1 MGDRVKDKVV
11 IVTGA
16 GSGIGRATALAL
28 AREGAKLSLS
38 DVDQAGGRKTLEG
51 VQAAGADAFFLPT
64 DVTDEA
70 AVAAMVD
77 KTVERY
83 GRLDA
88 AYNNA
93 GIENDTKPLVE
104 MPTSVLERVLAVNV
118 RGVFLC
124 MKAEIA
130 VMLRQKRGSIVNT
143 ASVAGLIGAPGLSPY
158 VASKHAVIGLTRT
171 ASAELASQGIR
182 VNAVCPG
189 LIRTPMLDRLE
200 ANIGREGMAAYVAA
214 TPIQRVADP
223 SEVAEAVVW
232 LCSDAA
238 SFVTGS
244 AMTVDGG
251 FTSV

>member
-1 MGDRVKDKVV
+1 MGDRMKDKVV
-11 IVTGA
+11 VVTGA

-28 AREGAKLSLS
+28 AREGARLSLS
-38 DVDQAGGRKTLEG
+38 DVDESGGRKTLEA
-51 VQAAGADAFFLPT
+51 VEAAGATAFFLRT
-64 DVTDEA
+64 DVTNEA
-70 AVAAMVD
+70 EVGAMVA
-77 KTVERY
+77 KTVERF

-88 AYNNA
+88 AFNNA
-93 GIENDTKPLVE
+93 GIENDPKPLAE
-104 MPTSVLERVLAVNV
+104 MSLAVLERVLAVNV

-124 MKAEIA
+124 MKAEVPA
-130 VMLRQKRGSIVNT
+130 MLRQKKGSIVNT
-143 ASVAGLIGAPGLSPY
+143 ASVAGLIGAPGLLPY
-158 VASKHAVIGLTRT
+158 VASKHAVIGMTRT
-171 ASAELASQGIR
+171 ASAELAAQGVR

-200 ANIGREGMAAYVAA
+200 ANLGPEAMAAYVGM

-223 SEVAEAVVW
+223 GEVAEAVVW
-232 LCSDAA
+232 LCSDAS

>member
-1 MGDRVKDKVV
+1 MGERVKDKVV
-11 IVTGA
+11 VVTGA
-16 GSGIGRATALAL
+16 ASGIGRATALVL
-28 AREGAKLSLS
+28 AREGARLSLS
-38 DVDQAGGRKTLEG
+38 DVDEAGGAKTLDA
-51 VQAAGADAFFLPT
+51 VKSAGADAIFFRT

-70 AVAAMVD
+70 EVNAMIA
-77 KTVERY
+77 KTVDRF

-93 GIENDTKPLVE
+93 GIENDTKPTTE
-104 MPTSVLERVLAVNV
+104 MPLALFERVLAVNV

-124 MKAEIA
+124 MRAEIPA
-130 VMLRQKRGSIVNT
+130 MLRQKKGSIVNT
-143 ASVAGLIGAPGLSPY
+143 ASVAGLIGAPGLLPY
-158 VASKHAVIGLTRT
+158 CASKHAVIGMTRT
-171 ASAELASQGIR
+171 ASAEFVSQGIR

-200 ANIGREGMAAYVAA
+200 ANLGKDAMAAYVGM

-223 SEVAEAVVW
+223 SEVAEAVAW
-232 LCSDAA
+232 LCSDAS

>member
-28 AREGAKLSLS
+28 AREGANLSLS
-38 DVDQAGGRKTLEG
+38 DVDEAGGRKTLEA
-51 VQAAGADAFFLPT
+51 VQSAGADAFYVST

-70 AVAAMVD
+70 AVGAMVA
-77 KTVERY
+77 KTVERF

-93 GIENDTKPLVE
+93 GIENDTKPLID
-104 MPTSVLERVLAVNV
+104 MPAAVLERVLAVNV

-130 VMLRQKRGSIVNT
+130 VMLPRKKGSIVNT

-200 ANIGREGMAAYVAA
+200 ANIGKDAMAAFIAG

>member
-1 MGDRVKDKVV
+1 MSDRVKDKIV

-16 GSGIGRATALAL
+16 ASGIGRATALAL
-28 AREGAKLSLS
+28 AREGARLSLS
-38 DVDQAGGRKTLEG
+38 DVDEAGGAKTLEAVKSAG
-51 VQAAGADAFFLPT
+51 VDAIFNRV

-70 AVAAMVD
+70 EVASMIT
-77 KTVERY
+77 KTVERF

-93 GIENDTKPLVE
+93 GIENDPV
-104 MPTSVLERVLAVNV
+104 PTTDMTLAAFERVLAVNV

-124 MKAEIA
+124 MKAELP
-130 VMLRQKRGSIVNT
+130 VMLKQKKGSIVNT
-143 ASVAGLIGAPGLSPY
+143 ASVAGLIGAPGLLPY
-158 VASKHAVIGLTRT
+158 CASKHAVIGMTRT
-171 ASAELASQGIR
+171 ASAEVASQGVR

-200 ANIGREGMAAYVAA
+200 ANLGKDAMTAYVGM

-232 LCSDAA
+232 LCSDAS

>member
-38 DVDQAGGRKTLEG
+38 DVDEAGGRKTLEA
-51 VQAAGADAFFLPT
+51 VQSAGADALYAAT

-70 AVAAMVD
+70 AVDAMVA
-77 KTVERY
+77 KTAERF

-93 GIENDTKPLVE
+93 GIENDTKPLFE
-104 MPTSVLERVLAVNV
+104 MPVSVLERVLAVNV

-130 VMLRQKRGSIVNT
+130 VMLRQKKGSIVNT

-158 VASKHAVIGLTRT
+158 VASKHAVVGLTRT
-171 ASAELASQGIR
+171 ASAELAGQGIR

-200 ANIGREGMAAYVAA
+200 ANIGKDAMAAYVAG